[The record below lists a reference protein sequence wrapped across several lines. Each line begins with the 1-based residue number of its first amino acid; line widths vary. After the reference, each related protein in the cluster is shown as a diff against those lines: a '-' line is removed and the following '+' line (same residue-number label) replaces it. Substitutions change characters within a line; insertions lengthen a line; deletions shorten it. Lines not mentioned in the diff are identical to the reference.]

1 MRWSPCTKIYR
12 CRFLYKNQLDYEC
25 NTLMVNIKPAITP
38 YTYYTISRLG
48 ILISHENR
56 EKRNLGIDYAF

>member
-1 MRWSPCTKIYR
+1 MG
-12 CRFLYKNQLDYEC
+12 
-25 NTLMVNIKPAITP
+25 NIKPANTP

-48 ILISHENR
+48 NPNISWETV